1 MENEGYPQQEAEI
14 QKYWLVLKRRWLP
27 IALTVAASV
36 GIAGVLILR
45 QRPQYR
51 ASGMLLFKSD
61 RISSLTKAGEKI
73 GDLESVMRQGN
84 PLETQAVILNS
95 EPILEEVINTLDLR
109 DKKGRRLNPEQVKI
123 QVEAIPGTDVLTV
136 SYVST
141 NPESAR
147 SVVNSV
153 MRTYVKN
160 NIESN
165 RTQVHSAGEF
175 LKKQLPSSRAEL
187 EQAAE
192 LLRQFKTQNKI
203 IQLPQESTA
212 AINNVA
218 QLDEQMNQAKA
229 TLADISAQEALIS
242 SQLNMQSKEAVEVA
256 SISQVSSVQDVLSEL
271 QKVETKLAAERGRYT
286 EQHPSIVYLK
296 NQRASLKSILQERAG
311 QALGKSYKIPT
322 NKLQVGKI
330 KQDLANQYVQLQG
343 QRQGLERKI
352 RAMEVIQTNYQQRL
366 GVIPNLEKTLADL
379 EQKFTLAQTNYQNL
393 QTRLQE
399 IDVAEKQT
407 IGNAR
412 VIQPARLPNTPVM
425 SKLTLLL
432 AGGSVFVGLLV
443 GVSVAFFIDLI
454 DNSLKTIKETEA
466 FFDYTLLGL
475 IPQFES
481 NSKLSPVHSVEQGA
495 SNRIIAA
502 SAPHT
507 IIHDAYQML
516 QANLKF
522 ISHKKVCTV
531 AVTSSVAGEGKS
543 EVAANLAAVLAAT
556 GRQVLLVDTDMRKPT
571 QHRLWGL
578 INSVGLSNVIVGQ
591 DDAFLSHHVQV
602 VNNNLSVLVA
612 GVRPPNPL
620 ALIES
625 DRMASLIKTFSQE
638 YDYVIFDTPPLA
650 GTADAAILGKMVD
663 GVLLVVRPSVV
674 NSVSAKAAK
683 SLLERSSS
691 NVLGIVANAV
701 NLKHEPDSYFY
712 YSDRNAEGVKE
723 TSMEIEQ
730 WVRR

>member
-45 QRPQYR
+45 QKPQYR

-84 PLETQAVILNS
+84 PLETQAVIINS
-95 EPILEEVINTLDLR
+95 EPILEEVINRLDLR
-109 DKKGRRLNPEQVKI
+109 DKKGRRLSPEQVKI
-123 QVEAIPGTDVLTV
+123 QVEAIPGTDVLKV

-153 MRTYVKN
+153 MRTYVEN

-165 RTQVHSAGEF
+165 RIQVHSAGEF

-229 TLADISAQEALIS
+229 TLADISTQEALIS
-242 SQLNMQSKEAVEVA
+242 SQLNMQSKEAIEVA

-322 NKLQVGKI
+322 DKLQVGKI
-330 KQDLANQYVQLQG
+330 KQDLASQYVQLQG

-366 GVIPNLEKTLADL
+366 GIIPNLEKTLGDL

-412 VIQPARLPNTPVM
+412 VIQPARLPNTPVL

-443 GVSVAFFIDLI
+443 GVSIAFFIDLI

-475 IPQFES
+475 IPKFES
-481 NSKLSPVHSVEQGA
+481 NSKLSPVHFVEQGA

-591 DDAFLSHHVQV
+591 DDAFLSHQVQV
-602 VNNNLSVLVA
+602 VNKNLSVLVA

-625 DRMASLIKTFSQE
+625 DRMASLIKTFSQK

-683 SLLERSSS
+683 SLLERSKA

-712 YSDRNAEGVKE
+712 YSDRNAEGVGE

-730 WVRR
+730 WVHK

>member
-1 MENEGYPQQEAEI
+1 MDFEGYPQQEAEI
-14 QKYWLVLKRRWLP
+14 QKYWLVLKRRWLLV
-27 IALTVAASV
+27 ALTVAASV
-36 GIAGVLILR
+36 GIAGVLILK

-84 PLETQAVILNS
+84 PLETQAVIMNS
-95 EPILEEVINTLDLR
+95 EPILEEVIKALDLR
-109 DKKGRRLNPEQVKI
+109 DKKGQLLSPEQVKI
-123 QVEAIPGTDVLTV
+123 EVEAIAGTDVLKV

-141 NPESAR
+141 SPESAK
-147 SVVNSV
+147 SVVNQV
-153 MRTYVKN
+153 MHTYVEN

-165 RTQVHSAGEF
+165 RSQVYTAGEF
-175 LKKQLPSSRAEL
+175 LKKQLPSSRTEL
-187 EQAAE
+187 DKAAE
-192 LLRQFKTQNKI
+192 ELRRFKTQNKI

-229 TLADISAQEALIS
+229 SLADISTQEALIS
-242 SQLNMQSKEAVEVA
+242 RQLNMQSKEAVEVA

-286 EQHPSIVYLK
+286 DQHPSIVYLK
-296 NQRASLKSILQERAG
+296 NQRATLKSILQERTG
-311 QALGKSYKIPT
+311 QASGSYKIST
-322 NKLQVGKI
+322 DKLQVGKI

-343 QRQGLERKI
+343 QRQGLEKKI
-352 RAMEVIQTNYQQRL
+352 RAMEVIQTAYQQRL
-366 GVIPNLEKTLADL
+366 GVIPNLEKTLGDL

-393 QTRLQE
+393 QARLQE
-399 IDVAEKQT
+399 VEVAERQT

-412 VIQPARLPNTPVM
+412 VIQPARLPNKPIL

-432 AGGSVFVGLLV
+432 AASSVFVGLLV

-475 IPQFES
+475 IPKFES
-481 NSKLSPVHSVEQGA
+481 N
-495 SNRIIAA
+495 NRIIVA
-502 SAPHT
+502 SDSHT

-522 ISHKKVCTV
+522 ISDKKVCTV
-531 AVTSSVAGEGKS
+531 VVTSSVASEGKS

-556 GRQVLLVDTDMRKPT
+556 GRKVLLVDTDMRKPT

-591 DDAFLSHHVQV
+591 DDSFASQQV
-602 VNNNLSVLVA
+602 VNENLSILVA

-625 DRMASLIKTFSQE
+625 DRMASLIKTFSQN

-650 GTADAAILGKMVD
+650 GTADAAILGKIVD

-683 SLLERSSS
+683 SLLERSQA

-712 YSDRNAEGVKE
+712 YSDRNTEGLEKTEME
-723 TSMEIEQ
+723 TKQ
-730 WVRR
+730 WVYR